1 MWAELENTYNLQS
14 ITTQENEIKEKQKE
28 LQSLY
33 EETKGQAN
41 IKRAQD
47 KMLDY
52 KEEFHAKKNQQA
64 SCLNQ
69 DLKNAK
75 RGFKEKKNKQRDI
88 LAEIKSKH
96 EQIMDMEEK
105 TRKLTLLIKDK
116 KEKGLSPRSSKLS
129 NNRD

>member
-47 KMLDY
+47 KMLDF
-52 KEEFHAKKNQQA
+52 KEEFGK
-64 SCLNQ
+64 
-69 DLKNAK
+69 
-75 RGFKEKKNKQRDI
+75 I
-88 LAEIKSKH
+88 
-96 EQIMDMEEK
+96 
-105 TRKLTLLIKDK
+105 
-116 KEKGLSPRSSKLS
+116 
-129 NNRD
+129 